1 MARKFTKISKEAFK
15 SMQINAGVVLNKF
28 DPTGTTE
35 IQDADII
42 CATSGG
48 VTAECKPNFT
58 DLGADVDNAQKNTAE
73 LMQIED
79 YDCTLSFTALNV
91 TTDVIKLALG
101 AADVSEKKVSPRMT
115 LDPTASTGD
124 FKDIWWV
131 GDYSDAN
138 TGDSAGFIAIHM
150 MKALSTGGFQIQS
163 TDRAKGTFAFEYTA
177 HFSMTAQDTVP
188 FELYILVDTASG
200 MSEGESVAVAD
211 NA

>member
-1 MARKFTKISKEAFK
+1 MGRKFTKISAEAFK

-48 VTAECKPNFT
+48 VTAECKPNIT
-58 DLGADVDNAQKNTAE
+58 DLGDDVDNCQKNTAE

-79 YDCTLSFTALNV
+79 YDCTLAFTALNV

-101 AADVSEKKVSPRMT
+101 AADVSDKKVTPRMT
-115 LDPTASTGD
+115 LNPTASTGD

-131 GDYSDAN
+131 GDTID
-138 TGDSAGFIAIHM
+138 GGFVAVKLM
-150 MKALSTGGFQIQS
+150 NALSTGGLS
-163 TDRAKGTFAFEYTA
+163 LKTTDKGKGNIAVTLTGCPRLG
-177 HFSMTAQDTVP
+177 SDTVP
-188 FELYILVDTASG
+188 MEWYYSPKA
-200 MSEGESVAVAD
+200 AA
-211 NA
+211 

>member
-48 VTAECKPNFT
+48 VTAECKPNIT
-58 DLGADVDNAQKNTAE
+58 DLGDDVDNCQKNTAE

-101 AADVSEKKVSPRMT
+101 AADVAEKKVTPRMT
-115 LDPTASTGD
+115 LDPTESTGD

-131 GDYSDAN
+131 GDTIDGGYVAVRLMN
-138 TGDSAGFIAIHM
+138 
-150 MKALSTGGFQIQS
+150 ALSTGGLTLKT
-163 TDRAKGTFAFEYTA
+163 TDKGKGNISVTLTGCPRLG
-177 HFSMTAQDTVP
+177 SDTVP
-188 FELYILVDTASG
+188 MEWYYSPKA
-200 MSEGESVAVAD
+200 AA
-211 NA
+211 

>member
-48 VTAECKPNFT
+48 VTAECKPNIT
-58 DLGADVDNAQKNTAE
+58 DLGDDVDNCQKNTAE

-101 AADVSEKKVSPRMT
+101 AADVAEKKVTPRMT
-115 LDPTASTGD
+115 LDPTESTGD

-131 GDYSDAN
+131 GDTIEGGYVAVRLMN
-138 TGDSAGFIAIHM
+138 
-150 MKALSTGGFQIQS
+150 ALSTGGLTLKT
-163 TDRAKGTFAFEYTA
+163 TDKGKGNISVTLTGCPRLG
-177 HFSMTAQDTVP
+177 SDTVP
-188 FELYILVDTASG
+188 MEWYYSPKA
-200 MSEGESVAVAD
+200 AA
-211 NA
+211 

>member
-1 MARKFTKISKEAFK
+1 MARKFTKISAEAFK

-28 DPTGTTE
+28 DPSGTTE

-48 VTAECKPNFT
+48 VTAECKPNIT
-58 DLGADVDNAQKNTAE
+58 DLGDDVDNCQKNTAE

-79 YDCTLSFTALNV
+79 YDCTLAFTALNV

-101 AADVSEKKVSPRMT
+101 AADVSDKKVTPRMT

-131 GDYSDAN
+131 GDTID
-138 TGDSAGFIAIHM
+138 GGFVAVKLM
-150 MKALSTGGFQIQS
+150 NALSTGGLS
-163 TDRAKGTFAFEYTA
+163 LKTTDKGKGNISVTLTGCPRLG
-177 HFSMTAQDTVP
+177 SDTVP
-188 FELYILVDTASG
+188 MEWYYSPKA
-200 MSEGESVAVAD
+200 AA
-211 NA
+211 

>member
-1 MARKFTKISKEAFK
+1 MARKFTKISAEAFK

-48 VTAECKPNFT
+48 VTAECKPNIT
-58 DLGADVDNAQKNTAE
+58 DLGDDVDNCQKNTAE

-131 GDYSDAN
+131 GDTID
-138 TGDSAGFIAIHM
+138 GGFVAVKLM
-150 MKALSTGGFQIQS
+150 NALSTGGLS
-163 TDRAKGTFAFEYTA
+163 LKTTDKGKGNIAVTLTGCPRLG
-177 HFSMTAQDTVP
+177 SDIVP
-188 FELYILVDTASG
+188 MEWYYSPKA
-200 MSEGESVAVAD
+200 AA
-211 NA
+211 

>member
-1 MARKFTKISKEAFK
+1 MARKFTKISAEAFK

-48 VTAECKPNFT
+48 VTAECKPNIT
-58 DLGADVDNAQKNTAE
+58 DLGDDVDNCQKNTAE

-79 YDCTLSFTALNV
+79 YDCTLAFTALNV

-101 AADVSEKKVSPRMT
+101 AADVSDKKVTPRMT
-115 LDPTASTGD
+115 LDSTASTGD

-131 GDYSDAN
+131 GDTID
-138 TGDSAGFIAIHM
+138 GGFVAVKLM
-150 MKALSTGGFQIQS
+150 NALSTGGLS
-163 TDRAKGTFAFEYTA
+163 LKTTDKGKGKLSITLTGCPRLG
-177 HFSMTAQDTVP
+177 SDTVP
-188 FELYILVDTASG
+188 MEWYYSPKA
-200 MSEGESVAVAD
+200 AA
-211 NA
+211 